1 MELSILLAEQI
12 VALFLMMTIGYALVK
27 SGLFQS
33 EDSKVLS
40 NIVVYV
46 CSPCVIVDSFQ
57 ITLTKD
63 KIMGLLL
70 AAAGAVIVHV
80 VLIGGTRLVGKLLDL
95 NSMEK
100 ASVIYSNSGNLI
112 VPLVT
117 AVLGAEWVFYS
128 TAYMVVQTILLWTH
142 GVSVINRGAGKDFKK
157 IILNPNIIA
166 IFIGVILF
174 FTGISFPAPVG
185 DCIGGFAG
193 MIGPASML
201 VIGMIIGKI
210 DLKWVFRQKR
220 PYFICLLRLVV
231 FPLIFI
237 VIFALTGMQGM
248 HKEAEYILLVVLL
261 AGAAPPAAM
270 VTQLAQ
276 IYNKDAMYAS
286 VINVMSVI
294 FCILTMPLMTL
305 LYEVLI

>member
-12 VALFLMMTIGYALVK
+12 TALFLTMAAGYVLVK
-27 SGLFQS
+27 IGLFES
-33 EDSKVLS
+33 KDSKVLS

-46 CSPCVIVDSFQ
+46 CSPCVIVNSFQ

-63 KIMGLLL
+63 KITGLLL
-70 AAAGAVIVHV
+70 AAAGAVIVHII
-80 VLIGGTRLVGKLLDL
+80 LIGATRLMEKPLDL
-95 NSMEK
+95 NPIEK
-100 ASVIYSNSGNLI
+100 MSVIYSNAGNLI
-112 VPLVT
+112 VPLV
-117 AVLGAEWVFYS
+117 ASVLGQEWVFY
-128 TAYMVVQTILLWTH
+128 TIAYMVVQTILLWTH
-142 GVSVINRGAGKDFKK
+142 GISVLDRSAQKNYRK

-166 IFIGVILF
+166 IFIGVF
-174 FTGISFPAPVG
+174 FFACGIHLPVPIG
-185 DCIGGFAG
+185 DCISGLAN

-201 VIGMIIGKI
+201 VIGMIIGNI

-220 PYFICLLRLVV
+220 PYFICFIRLIA

-237 VIFALTGMQGM
+237 ALFCFAGMQGM
-248 HKEAEYILLVVLL
+248 HKDAEYILLVVLL
-261 AGAAPPAAM
+261 AGSAPAAAM

-294 FCILTMPLMTL
+294 LCIISMPAMTL
-305 LYEVLI
+305 LYEFLV